1 MYSLYNTS
9 PDHRIHLLLLE
20 LFRIAINK
28 KLQKYQEV
36 KCKKIRIMRGIQGKK
51 AEFYLVKN
59 KAGWSF
65 DEDWKENW

>member
-1 MYSLYNTS
+1 
-9 PDHRIHLLLLE
+9 
-20 LFRIAINK
+20 
-28 KLQKYQEV
+28 
-36 KCKKIRIMRGIQGKK
+36 MRGIQGKK